1 MKKTTA
7 IPRDPFWRV
16 RRGLG
21 HKVVKLTTRYTRKVK
36 HKARAR
42 A

>member
-7 IPRDPFWRV
+7 IPRDPYWRV
-16 RRGLG
+16 RRALG
-21 HKVVKLTTRYTRKVK
+21 HKVVKLTTHYTRKVK
-36 HKARAR
+36 HKAKAY